1 MSTELIDLRT
11 LKKGTLCESTGPL
24 RTILGPLRTILGPL
38 RTILGPVAA
47 LLGLPEHGVRF
58 RVITP
63 DDGTKHYP
71 CGVQWPDAVPH
82 LAWLE
87 AMQPAKVIEPVTLD
101 EVSP

>member
-11 LKKGTLCESTGPL
+11 LKKGTLCEST
-24 RTILGPLRTILGPL
+24 GPL

-63 DDGTKHYP
+63 DDGTEHYP
-71 CGVQWPDAVPH
+71 CGVQWRDDAPVM
-82 LAWLE
+82 AWLE

-101 EVSP
+101 EVSS